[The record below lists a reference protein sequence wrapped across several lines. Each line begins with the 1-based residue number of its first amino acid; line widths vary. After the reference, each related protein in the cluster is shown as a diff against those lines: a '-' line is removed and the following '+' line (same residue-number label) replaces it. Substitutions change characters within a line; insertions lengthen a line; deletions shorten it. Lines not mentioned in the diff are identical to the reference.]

1 MEGKYKHYLTFSAAS
16 AYLFGLGNKIL
27 LLDLETMNQIFGWL
41 KIIFAEGKEDENSAI
56 TDRKVFPKL
65 FDPNILYKS

>member
-41 KIIFAEGKEDENSAI
+41 KIIFAEGKEDDNSAI
-56 TDRKVFPKL
+56 TDRKVFSKL